1 MDSKYI
7 VGVITIA
14 VTAMLVGSVLIPVID
29 STNTGTTI
37 VYEDNP
43 DWDGWIRFDLNR
55 SAGAAYEISI
65 TQDENGIYVGAGT
78 DVQAYDDSS
87 TGEYATIFYADSNTV
102 VWADDGDAYKIMG
115 TSNGSPVYF
124 TTSDDLT
131 ISRDSNGV
139 SVSAGEDSYTFDTP
153 SWAYVP
159 KSTGTYGFYPYDA
172 ERGVS
177 VSDDPAAVVGG
188 GFAGVYAYNDITRY
202 AGLGLSAVPIIADGV
217 YYGATWEKVAEETP
231 DDVQITP
238 LDPSIIIPGGD
249 STQPIINPIDPEP
262 DASIMSVGVP
272 TYTEGDWG
280 YDVIQVD
287 GVDKAAIVS
296 YSGAGGN
303 IVVPATIGGYDVY
316 RFGKNPVNG
325 SSNVTVFN
333 TSLGI
338 DSLTIPYGIKE
349 IGAYAIYGMN
359 SYMRSSLI
367 LPDSIV
373 SLGDRAFQMNY
384 FTDGTIVIPESVTTI
399 GQFVFSSTR
408 AANIIIASDATPANS
423 IFSSTSGTVAVL
435 DLSNTIDYSVNRYGI
450 GADVDVQDN
459 IGDCFGFVASSQVG
473 HEEPGGDGPY
483 SFLFA
488 AIPAILL
495 IGVLVIAA
503 GFVIAKRDY

>member
-217 YYGATWEKVAEETP
+217 YYGATWEKVAAETP
-231 DDVQITP
+231 DDIQITP
-238 LDPSIIIPGGD
+238 LDPSVIGGGD

-262 DASIMSVGVP
+262 DAGIMAVPTP

-280 YDVIQVD
+280 YDTFTD
-287 GVDKAAIVS
+287 NGVTYAKIVS
-296 YSGAGGN
+296 YSGAGGDS
-303 IVVPATIGGYDVY
+303 VTVPNTIGGYPV
-316 RFGKNPVNG
+316 RFLGVDANYANVLPATVEIGEFIIEDGIYGITRYAMSESKVDTVVIPSSIEYIGSNAFYGSRMTALIISSDCTP
-325 SSNVTVFN
+325 SSNSFN
-333 TSLGI
+333 
-338 DSLTIPYGIKE
+338 
-349 IGAYAIYGMN
+349 
-359 SYMRSSLI
+359 
-367 LPDSIV
+367 
-373 SLGDRAFQMNY
+373 
-384 FTDGTIVIPESVTTI
+384 
-399 GQFVFSSTR
+399 
-408 AANIIIASDATPANS
+408 
-423 IFSSTSGTVAVL
+423 STSASLQVL
-435 DLSNTIDYSVNRYGI
+435 DLSDAIDYSVNRYGI
-450 GADVDVQDN
+450 NANATVSDS
-459 IGDCFGFVASSQVG
+459 IGDCFGFVASAQIS
-473 HEEPGGDGPY
+473 HEEPGGDSPY

-495 IGVLVIAA
+495 ISLLVIAA